1 MVKIEKPE
9 NTMYSGE
16 VRHTRLYPIYH
27 SFKYK
32 LVYFWFD
39 IEKFSNTILFKKN
52 KFALFS
58 FNEND
63 HGEFKQKSPLKE
75 SFKNELQKHQI
86 YNFDSVM
93 VLCLPRILG
102 YVFNPIAVFVFYKKE
117 SPIALIFEVSNTF
130 DEKHAYIC
138 KITGKTNRF
147 KMKKRLYVSP
157 FFKVKGYYNINFCI
171 NKNSTKLSV
180 IYKCDEK
187 ILFEACFNG
196 CSIKFTGR
204 NIIKVFFSRLLQN
217 VKVTLAIYYE
227 ALKLFLK
234 GATYR
239 VKPKK
244 NKNFYSKN
252 LNEKKKKKT

>member
-39 IEKFSNTILFKKN
+39 IEKFSNTILFRKN

-58 FNEND
+58 FNESD
-63 HGEFKQKSPLKE
+63 HGDSKKKSPLKE
-75 SFKNELQKHQI
+75 SFKDELQKHKI

-102 YVFNPIAVFVFYKKE
+102 YVFNPITVFVFYKKKI
-117 SPIALIFEVSNTF
+117 PIALIFEVSNTF

-138 KITGKTNRF
+138 KITGKNNSF

-157 FFKVKGYYNINFCI
+157 FFKVKGHYNINFCI
-171 NKNSTKLSV
+171 CKNFAELGVFYECNK
-180 IYKCDEK
+180 K
-187 ILFEACFNG
+187 IVFEACFRG
-196 CSIKFTGR
+196 CSIKLTQR

-217 VKVTLAIYYE
+217 IKVTLAIYYE
-227 ALKLFLK
+227 ALKLFAK
-234 GATYR
+234 GATYKI
-239 VKPKK
+239 KPKK
-244 NKNFYSKN
+244 SRNFYSKN
-252 LNEKKKKKT
+252 FK